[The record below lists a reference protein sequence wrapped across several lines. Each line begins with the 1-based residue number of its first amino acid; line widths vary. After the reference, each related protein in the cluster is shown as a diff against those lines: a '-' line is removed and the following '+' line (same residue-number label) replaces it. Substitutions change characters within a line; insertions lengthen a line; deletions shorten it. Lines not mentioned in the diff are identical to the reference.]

1 MSNNNTEDDVT
12 DHEYE
17 KVDVNENDTE
27 TETETESVSN
37 NNEGK
42 DTESRREAWIA
53 YQEQLRIKKEE
64 HIAKTK
70 EHYIEV
76 LQGQTTW
83 SYEEAKTKLEENNY
97 NVQACVRIFMGLPAL
112 KENNNTSNK
121 NNTTINQSIYTQIR
135 GVMDNAS
142 HRYEKK
148 KQMEEKMQAMR
159 EMYAQKQSNTNNTNT

>member
-1 MSNNNTEDDVT
+1 MANNNTEDDVT
-12 DHEYE
+12 DREYE
-17 KVDVNENDTE
+17 KVDINETETE

-83 SYEEAKTKLEENNY
+83 SYEDAKTQLEENNY

-112 KENNNTSNK
+112 KDKHDVSK

-142 HRYEKK
+142 IRYEKK

-159 EMYAQKQSNTNNTNT
+159 EMYAQKQSNNTNT

>member
-1 MSNNNTEDDVT
+1 MANNIEEDVT
-12 DHEYE
+12 DSEYE
-17 KVDVNENDTE
+17 KVDV
-27 TETETESVSN
+27 TETETESASN
-37 NNEGK
+37 NNEDKIETDK

-64 HIAKTK
+64 HIAKMK

-112 KENNNTSNK
+112 KEKHDASK

-142 HRYEKK
+142 IRYEKK

-159 EMYAQKQSNTNNTNT
+159 EMYAQKQSNTNNSNT